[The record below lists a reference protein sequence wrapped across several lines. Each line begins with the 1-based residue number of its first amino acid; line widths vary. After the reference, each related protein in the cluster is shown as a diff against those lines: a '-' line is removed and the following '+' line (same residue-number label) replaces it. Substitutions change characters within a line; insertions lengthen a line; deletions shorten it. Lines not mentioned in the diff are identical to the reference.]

1 MTARNTKIGDVF
13 LVNISEEKKKYFQY
27 ISNDLIQ
34 LNSDVMRVFKKVYS
48 KDETPDVSEI
58 IKDEIEFY
66 AHCVTKFGIKFG
78 LWEKV
83 GNIQE
88 VGKTDHIL
96 FRNTNDYGY
105 KVGQAP
111 LKISHNW
118 HVWRITDK
126 DFRKV
131 GKLVGENREAEIGLV
146 MNPME
151 IVHRMKTGV
160 YEMMANYPGFE

>member
-1 MTARNTKIGDVF
+1 MKNTKIGDVF
-13 LVNISEEKKKYFQY
+13 SVKISEHQKKYFQY

-34 LNSDVMRVFKKVYS
+34 LNSDIIRVFKRFYS
-48 KDETPDVSEI
+48 LEETPDIVDVIS
-58 IKDEIEFY
+58 DEVDFY

-78 LWEKV
+78 LWEKI
-83 GNIQE
+83 GNTSEI
-88 VGKTDHIL
+88 GKPESIL
-96 FRNTNDYGY
+96 FRDTNDYGY

-131 GKLVGENREAEIGLV
+131 GELIGENRKAEIGLV
-146 MNPME
+146 MNPIE

-160 YEMMANYPGFE
+160 YEMMANYPDFE

>member
-1 MTARNTKIGDVF
+1 MKNTKIGDVF
-13 LVNISEEKKKYFQY
+13 SVKISEHQRKFFQY

-34 LNSDVMRVFKKVYS
+34 LNSDVIRAFKRVYAIEEVPDIADIVN
-48 KDETPDVSEI
+48 DEV
-58 IKDEIEFY
+58 EFY

-83 GNIQE
+83 GNTSD
-88 VGKTDHIL
+88 VGKPELII
-96 FRNTNDYGY
+96 FRDTNDYGY
-105 KVGQAP
+105 KVGQER
-111 LKISHNW
+111 LKISQNW

-131 GKLVGENREAEIGLV
+131 GKLVGENRKAEIGLV

-151 IVHRMKTGV
+151 IVRRMKTGE